1 MKEKLSSEIAYHYL
15 VGRWEG
21 MTERDQFPVAGGT
34 VE

>member
-1 MKEKLSSEIAYHYL
+1 MDEKLSSEISYRYL

-21 MTERDQFPVAGGT
+21 MTGRDQVPVAGGT